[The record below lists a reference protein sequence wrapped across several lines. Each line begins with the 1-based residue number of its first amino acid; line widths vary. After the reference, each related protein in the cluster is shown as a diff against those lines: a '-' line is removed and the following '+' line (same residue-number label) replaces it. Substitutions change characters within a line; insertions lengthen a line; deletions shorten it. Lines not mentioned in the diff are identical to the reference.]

1 MTRSSS
7 GDLEYDPEI
16 EKSARARRKETEALK
31 RASKAEVELGQGL
44 LETDVEKLRLAIRAE
59 AIRRG
64 KQVEVVEPE
73 TEPLPETK
81 EEEDNL
87 GKPERMANQTIR
99 QLAAAPNEQTPLCI
113 NYPVGETPFELKS
126 GLIHLLPTFRGL

>member
-31 RASKAEVELGQGL
+31 RASKEEVELGQGL

-81 EEEDNL
+81 EAEDNL
-87 GKPERMANQTIR
+87 SEPQRMAN
-99 QLAAAPNEQTPLCI
+99 
-113 NYPVGETPFELKS
+113 
-126 GLIHLLPTFRGL
+126 